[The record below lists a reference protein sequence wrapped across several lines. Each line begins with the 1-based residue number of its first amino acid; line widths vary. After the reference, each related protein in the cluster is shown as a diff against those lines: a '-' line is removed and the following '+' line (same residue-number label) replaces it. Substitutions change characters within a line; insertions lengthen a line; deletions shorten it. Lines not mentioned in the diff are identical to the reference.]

1 MRLRSGA
8 PLQVVWGC
16 AHFRAWW
23 CRRRLGGLGR
33 LVWEVNS
40 GCHSP
45 SSWGHRRHGVGKLLE
60 KDLLGVSSFTGSEGP
75 LRRALQSP
83 TLGRSD
89 GWRLGR
95 KRQVSLSRAGDAEPG
110 LNTPLPGTHTRQGFS
125 VMWPRPAAK
134 SAVSRQAQDETQ
146 GFSAPGLNWHF
157 KHPFFHL
164 QAGLELEHTSPPPA
178 PPGLALT
185 GGGTGRPLLPQG
197 PSSVPTRAAPGPSSR
212 GCPSLP
218 DSLSSAALPFPAL
231 PCHLP
236 AGKTFLRPPAF
247 SC

>member
-1 MRLRSGA
+1 M
-8 PLQVVWGC
+8 VWGY
-16 AHFRAWW
+16 AHFKAWW

-33 LVWEVNS
+33 PVWEVNS

-45 SSWGHRRHGVGKLLE
+45 SSWGHRRHGAGKLLE

-75 LRRALQSP
+75 LGRALQSP
-83 TLGRSD
+83 TLGGSD

-110 LNTPLPGTHTRQGFS
+110 LSTPLPGTHTRQGFS
-125 VMWPRPAAK
+125 AMWPRPATK

-157 KHPFFHL
+157 KHPLFHL

-185 GGGTGRPLLPQG
+185 GGGAGWPLLPQG
-197 PSSVPTRAAPGPSSR
+197 LSWVMGLPTPARQLELCCPPLPRPPLPSPS
-212 GCPSLP
+212 GEDLPEAGFLLLTLPSLKI
-218 DSLSSAALPFPAL
+218 
-231 PCHLP
+231 C
-236 AGKTFLRPPAF
+236 K
-247 SC
+247 